1 MATRQGQETAMAH
14 RKPRFRAAQE
24 ARRRA
29 RLAAGL
35 PQPVCVIADKRKKPA
50 KYKKPLREEI

>member
-1 MATRQGQETAMAH
+1 MAR
-14 RKPRFRAAQE
+14 RKPKFRAEKE

-35 PQPVCVIADKRKKPA
+35 PQPVRVIADKRKKPA